1 VDYRE
6 LLWKYM
12 RHVEREEGY
21 TFVDT
26 LDLKWEGTPLW
37 EHLHLTD
44 AERDELVRLGR
55 MSTYVPAAAPE

>member
-12 RHVEREEGY
+12 RHVESEEGY
-21 TFVDT
+21 TFLDT
-26 LDLKWEGTPLW
+26 LDYERSRDRVHFTG
-37 EHLHLTD
+37 
-44 AERDELVRLGR
+44 AESDELVRLGR